1 MRNVGSIV
9 LISISG
15 GANRCGVEDAVCPLL
30 RLSPTPVLSPHSDQR
45 PITAPG
51 HRFYVKGR
59 YQIRSIAWELWEN
72 YFVFGSRIRRIS
84 RNDCPSICPS
94 ISLSV
99 FLFVWRWTEKTK
111 TAQYIGIEIYTQIKQ
126 IGFSK
131 LCRSSSS

>member
-51 HRFYVKGR
+51 HRFYVR
-59 YQIRSIAWELWEN
+59 
-72 YFVFGSRIRRIS
+72 V
-84 RNDCPSICPS
+84 DM
-94 ISLSV
+94 
-99 FLFVWRWTEKTK
+99 
-111 TAQYIGIEIYTQIKQ
+111 
-126 IGFSK
+126 
-131 LCRSSSS
+131 